1 MRKLKRSLAV
11 LLAVLVLIT
20 ALPLTAFADEAA
32 ESPPM
37 DTAASIDETVPDEP
51 PISPE
56 DNSGT
61 VEASP
66 PPSPEPSAEPDADEN
81 PDGTEDSTASE
92 PDAAPTPDVSATQMP
107 TPIPTPNPINLE
119 YEYLPES
126 ETGGLFVFPAPYG
139 DDLTQEYS
147 AEHPAWDI
155 AGDIGSPVVA
165 ANDGVVTQVQI
176 WDGSEDETGSMSY
189 GNMVQIKHGEELTTL
204 YAHLS
209 EINVQEGDTVVRG
222 QRIGRIGDTGNATG
236 AHLHFEF
243 ITSSGRKVS
252 PDWLLA

>member
-11 LLAVLVLIT
+11 LLAVLVLVT

-32 ESPPM
+32 ESLPI
-37 DTAASIDETVPDEP
+37 DTAASIDETVTDESP
-51 PISPE
+51 MPPE
-56 DNSGT
+56 DDSSA
-61 VEASP
+61 VEVSP
-66 PPSPEPSAEPDADEN
+66 PPSPEPSAEPNVDEN
-81 PDGTEDSTASE
+81 PDGTENSMATAE
-92 PDAAPTPDVSATQMP
+92 PSAAPTPDASAAP
-107 TPIPTPNPINLE
+107 TPTPSPINLE

-126 ETGGLFVFPAPYG
+126 ETGGIYVFPAPYG
-139 DDLTQEYS
+139 GDLTQAYS
-147 AEHPAWDI
+147 TEHPAWDI

-252 PDWLLA
+252 PD

>member
-1 MRKLKRSLAV
+1 
-11 LLAVLVLIT
+11 
-20 ALPLTAFADEAA
+20 
-32 ESPPM
+32 
-37 DTAASIDETVPDEP
+37 
-51 PISPE
+51 
-56 DNSGT
+56 
-61 VEASP
+61 
-66 PPSPEPSAEPDADEN
+66 
-81 PDGTEDSTASE
+81 
-92 PDAAPTPDVSATQMP
+92 MP

-252 PDWLLA
+252 PDWLLASDIMPLLSPDLPYATVKEWCNRPERNKNHFRFRRDARGSYSRAFCSCVRLLLFGYTLSGARLAVTEWRSVVQR